1 VPETFQSLAVLAIA
15 LLPGALYVWAFERYA
30 GAWGVR
36 LTDRLLR
43 FVGFSAL
50 LHAALVPVTYVL
62 WNEFIRSGR
71 VGSGHAPLSL
81 WLAPILYTGLPIV
94 AGSVIGRGTRK
105 GREWARFFT
114 GPDPAPR
121 AWDHVFASAPDGW
134 IRLRLKSGTWLGG
147 AFARRPDGA
156 RSYAAGYPEEQD
168 LYLLEAVE
176 VDPDTGRFMVDD
188 AGVPVSRGSSI
199 LVRWNEV
206 EYLDF
211 VENVR

>member
-1 VPETFQSLAVLAIA
+1 VPETFQSLAVLILA

-30 GAWGVR
+30 GAWGVK
-36 LTDRLLR
+36 LSDRLFR

-50 LHAALVPVTYVL
+50 MHVLFAPITYRLWTDFVRTGRLGSGSVPVWVWIIPVAYV
-62 WNEFIRSGR
+62 
-71 VGSGHAPLSL
+71 VV
-81 WLAPILYTGLPIV
+81 PILL
-94 AGSVIGRGTRK
+94 GSLIGRGTRA
-105 GREWARFFT
+105 RRPWATLFT

-121 AWDHVFASAPDGW
+121 AWDHLFGSTPDGW

-147 AFARRPDGA
+147 AFGRRLDGA

-176 VDPDTGRFMVDD
+176 VDPETGAFVLGEDG
-188 AGVPVSRGSSI
+188 ALVSRGSSI
-199 LVRWNEV
+199 LIRWDEV

-211 VENVR
+211 IDA